1 MPYEEHIQQSSTP
14 SSSSTS
20 HAAARARIGLA
31 IEARDAAA
39 AMTAIAEAEAAGVE
53 QVWMTQSPPTL
64 DTLTLFAAMATRT
77 MHIRLGTSIV
87 PTYPRHPLILAQQA
101 LTVSDIAPGRLR
113 LGVGPSHR
121 PTIEGVYGLQHT
133 APLAHLREYVTV
145 LRAALW
151 EGHVQY
157 HGNFFN
163 VNVTLPRTSRVPILI
178 SALREG
184 AFRLAGEIAD
194 GAISWL
200 CPVPYLLDKALPALR
215 AGAQASQRPTPPV
228 VAHVLVVL
236 SQDENA
242 AQDAARKRIRSYTA
256 LPFYARMFADAGFP
270 VAPDGTGLDALARSL
285 VVFGNEAAVVEQL
298 SHLLAQGLDELLLLL
313 VPVEDASRERTQLM
327 RLIGSM

>member
-14 SSSSTS
+14 SSSLTS

-31 IEARDAAA
+31 IEAREAAA

-64 DTLTLFAAMATRT
+64 DTLTLFAAVATRT

-133 APLAHLREYVTV
+133 APLAHLREYVAV

-157 HGNFFN
+157 
-163 VNVTLPRTSRVPILI
+163 
-178 SALREG
+178 
-184 AFRLAGEIAD
+184 
-194 GAISWL
+194 
-200 CPVPYLLDKALPALR
+200 
-215 AGAQASQRPTPPV
+215 
-228 VAHVLVVL
+228 
-236 SQDENA
+236 
-242 AQDAARKRIRSYTA
+242 
-256 LPFYARMFADAGFP
+256 
-270 VAPDGTGLDALARSL
+270 
-285 VVFGNEAAVVEQL
+285 
-298 SHLLAQGLDELLLLL
+298 
-313 VPVEDASRERTQLM
+313 
-327 RLIGSM
+327 